1 MTKYKVTIR
10 REEKY
15 SYRVIV
21 DAENPQHAKE
31 AVEKKWDKD
40 DKLYERVTE
49 YADDTITTTSE
60 GEEAKEEDI
69 NIFPELEK

>member
-21 DAENPQHAKE
+21 NAENPQQAKE
-31 AVEKKWDKD
+31 AVEKKWNRD

-49 YADDTITTTSE
+49 YADDTITTISK

-69 NIFPELEK
+69 NLFPELEK